1 MQFIGDIMKHVRT
14 IVSLVLVLTALLAPS
29 MTAQAFP
36 ALPSSFYGEVSYN
49 GENVP
54 DGTVVEALINGQVI
68 AQGLSQTYEGKSV
81 YSLDVNGDDSETSEK
96 EGGIEGDEIRF
107 RVGGL
112 DTGQIGTWHSG
123 TNVELNL
130 TVTSTAA
137 LNSPQ
142 STPAPLA
149 TQTTIGYAPTETIMP
164 ITVTSSMAKKQGAT
178 GILAGAVAAV
188 ALSAAGFV
196 LLKRRKKQE

>member
-1 MQFIGDIMKHVRT
+1 MKHAKT
-14 IVSLVLVLTALLAPS
+14 IVSLVLILATLFVPS

-36 ALPSSFYGEVSYN
+36 ALPSSFYGVVSYN
-49 GENVP
+49 GQNVP

-81 YSLDVNGDDSETSEK
+81 YSLDVSGDDSQTSEK
-96 EGGIEGDEIRF
+96 EGGVEGDEISF

-112 DTGQIGTWHSG
+112 DASQTGTWHSG

-149 TQTTIGYAPTETIMP
+149 TQTTIGYAPTETTMP
-164 ITVTSSMAKKQGAT
+164 ISVTSATSKSKGAT

-188 ALSAAGFV
+188 ALCAAGFA
-196 LLKRRKKQE
+196 LLRRRKKQE